1 MRRLKVLNPKS
12 LAALRKGGGGGSSGK
27 RGGAS
32 SSSSAS
38 TSSLSSSSLSSGD
51 FSSLETYADAGAAS
65 AASSGETAGENE
77 EDTIVADT
85 PALDLGFLLEEIM
98 SATGAAPLRWDA
110 VVSSDVPLKV
120 IASCVDSLSPVV
132 LGDFD
137 GAADLANCLRASA
150 TVPEVAGEPVFHR
163 GRRLVDAAV
172 FEPVPFRAAI
182 NDGATHVLAL
192 CTRPPPSGAV
202 ARLVGGKEKERL
214 RAERAVSGSEQR
226 SEEVDSFLL
235 RSEEAL
241 FSYFLSSGA
250 AAERKKSTLF
260 SFFLTSF
267 LPSYFPPK
275 KHSKGVVERVV
286 KKAVMSPEYMKP
298 VWRRE
303 VELVASF
310 GLADF
315 EMLQLGLERRGAA
328 ARSRPEFGGALLY
341 PVFPGPAAQYAPVCT
356 DVPTIRAG
364 IAEGRAVVE
373 RLFGPEAVR
382 EAEEQRRREEEE
394 GAEEATP
401 LSSPPSPSAA

>member
-12 LAALRKGGGGGSSGK
+12 LAAIRKGGGNGGGKKGGGAAASSGS
-27 RGGAS
+27 GTSTAS
-32 SSSSAS
+32 SSSM
-38 TSSLSSSSLSSGD
+38 SSSSLSSED
-51 FSSLETYADAGAAS
+51 FSASSLDGYADAAA
-65 AASSGETAGENE
+65 AAAPPGEGENGE
-77 EDTIVADT
+77 EDAAADT

-98 SATGAAPLRWDA
+98 SPSGAAPLRWDA
-110 VVSSDVPLKV
+110 VVASDIPLKV

-137 GAADLANCLRASA
+137 DAADLASCLRASA
-150 TVPEVAGEPVFHR
+150 TVPEVAGLPVFHR

-202 ARLVGGKEKERL
+202 ARLVGGKRLTFFCTFFSFEVERERESGQGREKL
-214 RAERAVSGSEQR
+214 FFSPFFS
-226 SEEVDSFLL
+226 SFL
-235 RSEEAL
+235 
-241 FSYFLSSGA
+241 FPT
-250 AAERKKSTLF
+250 KKT
-260 SFFLTSF
+260 
-267 LPSYFPPK
+267 
-275 KHSKGVVERVV
+275 KGVVERVV

-315 EMLQLGLERRGAA
+315 EMLQLGLEDRGAA
-328 ARSRPEFGGALLY
+328 ARTRPEFGGALLY

-382 EAEEQRRREEEE
+382 EAEEQRRLEEEE
-394 GAEEATP
+394 EAARRGAGATATAP
-401 LSSPPSPSAA
+401 RSSAPSAA